1 VTVSMSTTVRQNT
14 ATFLRENPLIAV
26 LRADEAQKYDRVV
39 DVLIDNGIRS
49 LELTLSTPG
58 TIDFLPTVL
67 SRLDSDVKIG
77 VGTVVDAEQARRAV
91 SAGASYLVTPTTN
104 LEVIAAGVESGVP
117 VFSGGL
123 TPTELHSAWIA
134 GAAAVKLFPAATVGP
149 QYAHYLRGPFPD
161 LQFIPSGGIE
171 LSDVSQWL
179 GAGAAAVSLGSS
191 LIGDALDGGSLN
203 ALANRARIA
212 ADMARE
218 SMVPR

>member
-1 VTVSMSTTVRQNT
+1 VTVSMSTTVRQHT
-14 ATFLRENPLIAV
+14 VAYLRENPLIAV

-49 LELTLSTPG
+49 IELTLSTPG
-58 TIDFLPTVL
+58 TIDFLPTLL
-67 SRLDSDVKIG
+67 SRIDSDVKIG

-104 LEVIAAGVESGVP
+104 LEVIAAGVEIGVP

-123 TPTELHSAWIA
+123 TPTELHSAWTA

-149 QYAHYLRGPFPD
+149 QYARYLRGPFPD
-161 LQFIPSGGIE
+161 LQLIPSGGME
-171 LSDVSQWL
+171 LSDISQWL

-191 LIGDALDGGSLN
+191 LIGDALDGGPLS

-212 ADMARE
+212 AEMARE
-218 SMVPR
+218 SMVAR